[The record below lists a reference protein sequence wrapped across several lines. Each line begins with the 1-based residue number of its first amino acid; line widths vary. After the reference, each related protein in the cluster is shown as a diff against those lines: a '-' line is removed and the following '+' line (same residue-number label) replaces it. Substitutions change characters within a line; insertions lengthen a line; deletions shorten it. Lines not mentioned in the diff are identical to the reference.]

1 MILLNILL
9 VVFLIVLSALFS
21 AIETAYTA
29 SSASKIR
36 SKQNSFNSRKI
47 KIAIKLMKMKEK
59 VISTF
64 LILYSAA
71 NTVATTIATSTL
83 IYIYGEELG
92 AIISTI
98 TMTIIII
105 VFAEVIPK
113 GIAVAKGD
121 VIALKTARLVNFLMT
136 AVKPLNELLSYV
148 LKGFCYILRIDLKQN
163 LSVAQEVKEIL
174 EHHHEEGNVYKDDKD
189 MLDGIL
195 EIKDMDVSEIMIH
208 RSQIKSISM
217 DNSVK
222 EIIDEALISEYNC
235 IPVWKENRDNIVGIL
250 NTRKL
255 LKVLKYHD
263 LDVSKIR
270 IQDFCDDPWFIP
282 ENVLVSTQLSE
293 FRIRKAN
300 IALIVDEYGDLQGMV
315 TREDIVEEI
324 VGQMHY
330 KIADNIIKKTEK
342 RYLIEG
348 TTTIRDINREL
359 EWNLS
364 DEQANTIAGFII
376 FKLGRIPEQ
385 GEKFI
390 ISNLAITIRKKNK
403 NQIKTVIVD
412 IIKPFK
418 EIEKGE
424 SEYIL

>member
-1 MILLNILL
+1 MILFNILL
-9 VVFLIVLSALFS
+9 VIFLVVLSAIFS
-21 AIETAYTA
+21 AVETAYTA
-29 SSASKIR
+29 SSPSKIESR
-36 SKQNSFNSRKI
+36 QNTQNTRKI
-47 KIAIKLMKMKEK
+47 KIALKLMKMKEK

-98 TMTIIII
+98 LMTIIII

-121 VIALKTARLVNFLMT
+121 IIAFRTARLVGFLMH
-136 AVKPLNELLSYV
+136 AVKPVNELLSYI
-148 LKGFCYILRIDLKQN
+148 LRGFCYIFRIDLKQN

-208 RSQIKSISM
+208 RSQIKSINI
-217 DNSVK
+217 DNSIK
-222 EIIDEALISEYNC
+222 DIIDEVLLSEHNC
-235 IPVWKENRDNIVGIL
+235 IPIWKENRDNIVTIL
-250 NTRKL
+250 NTKKL

-263 LDVSKIR
+263 FDISKIR
-270 IQDFCDDPWFIP
+270 LQDFCEDPWFIH

-293 FRIRKAN
+293 FRLRKAN

-330 KIADNIIKKTEK
+330 KIAGNIIKKTEK

-359 EWNLS
+359 DWDLS
-364 DEQANTIAGFII
+364 DEHANTIAGFII

-385 GEKFI
+385 GEKFV
-390 ISNLAITIRKKNK
+390 ISNLAISIRKKNK
-403 NQIKTVIVD
+403 NQIKTVMID
-412 IIKPFK
+412 ILKPFK
-418 EIEKGE
+418 EIEKSE
-424 SEYIL
+424 SDDIL